1 MSVPEF
7 KTLLL
12 TDVVDSTGLNQ
23 AIGDAAMAAL
33 WAAHDHL
40 TRDLIRR
47 CGGKEIGRSD
57 GFLVLFDRPAPA
69 VEFAIDYHR
78 ALASLKPPLSARVGI
93 HHGPVALRENRL
105 EDTSQGATPFEIDGV
120 ALPTAARVM
129 SAALG
134 GQTLLS
140 AAALQAAGSLSVKVY
155 SHGWWRLK
163 GVAEPL
169 ELLEAGAA
177 DSPFLPPPDSA
188 KAYRVVQRDGAWV
201 PAHDLPNNLPADR
214 DALVGRLEAVA
225 AIQQQ
230 LEGGARLV
238 TLLGLGG
245 IGKTR
250 VAIGHARSW
259 MGDYPGGAWF
269 CDLRAAVSAAG
280 IVHAVAQALGLT
292 LGPADPVQQ
301 IGLALARRVDCLLI
315 LDNFEQV
322 ARHAE
327 ATLGSWLEHA
337 PAARFVVTSREVLGI
352 SGERALVLPP
362 LTPTEALQLF
372 RQRAQAAGAIS
383 SYTADDEQAL
393 LALIELLDRLP
404 LAIELAA
411 ARARVMSPRALL
423 QRMGDRFKLLSARGG
438 RHDRQSTLRATL
450 DWSWDLLSPAERSVL
465 AQLSVFGGGI
475 ALDAAEAVC
484 QPDVG
489 AQPAW
494 VPDLLQALVEKSLLN
509 VIGPERFGMLM
520 AVHEY
525 AAERLAACG
534 QRVATEHRH
543 GSHFATMSETMA
555 VRDRG
560 RELDNLVVACRRV
573 GATDAALAA
582 GLLRNAWAILRL
594 TGPFQAA
601 LDLGHALEAG
611 LAETEPARAVVDR
624 VVGAASVLLG
634 DGAGG
639 SRRYRSAMRRAA
651 AAGDDATLALVQC
664 LQADQELS
672 RGEAAAAQALLDE
685 AAVSPALQHEPL
697 LQLVRLNG
705 LGKLHVSQS
714 NWGQAQSCYQAAL
727 ALACQLG
734 DRRWQ
739 VGLYCNLGMVA
750 WAEGRRQAARENWEH
765 GLSCAVELGDLQ
777 FAGNTR
783 CNLGLLLLEA
793 GELQA
798 ADRELQQALD
808 NAQLLGHRRL
818 EATVLCNLGLLA
830 ERQQDL
836 PAACRHQA
844 RALVVARALGDRRLE
859 GQICGHLGVVLAL
872 QGQQGEAQLALDQAA
887 ERLSGGDPSAMA
899 MLWLQSAMVA
909 TLTADDERAAVCRLK
924 ADDILHSLLGLIDPE
939 VLAVKR
945 RLDEARAAAGLAS
958 AACGLNSRRC

>member
-1 MSVPEF
+1 MSTLEF

-33 WAAHDHL
+33 WAAHDQL
-40 TRDLIRR
+40 TRDLIR
-47 CGGKEIGRSD
+47 CWGGKEVGRTD
-57 GFLVLFDRPAPA
+57 GFLVLFDTPAPA
-69 VEFAIDYHR
+69 VGFATGYHR
-78 ALASLKPPLSARVGI
+78 ALAGLKPPLSARIGI
-93 HHGPVALRENRL
+93 HHGPVALRENRP
-105 EDTSQGATPFEIDGV
+105 EDTRQGATPFEIDGL

-129 SAALG
+129 SAAGG

-140 AAALQAAGSLSVKVY
+140 AAALQAAGPLSVKVY
-155 SHGWWRLK
+155 SHGLWRLK

-177 DSPFLPPPDSA
+177 DAPFLPPQDSA
-188 KAYRVVQRDGAWV
+188 KAYRVVQRGGAWV
-201 PAHDLPNNLPADR
+201 PAHELPNNLPADR
-214 DALVGRLEAVA
+214 DELVGRLEALA
-225 AIQQQ
+225 ELQHQ

-245 IGKTR
+245 VGKTR
-250 VAIGHARSW
+250 VAIGHAWSW

-280 IVHAVAQALGLT
+280 IVHAVALALGLT

-301 IGLALARRVDCLLI
+301 IGLALARRGDCLLI

-327 ATLGSWLEHA
+327 ATLGAWLERA

-352 SGERALVLPP
+352 AGERTLVLAP
-362 LTPTEALQLF
+362 LAPAEALQLF
-372 RQRAQAAGAIS
+372 RQRAQAAGAVS
-383 SYTADDEQAL
+383 GYSADDEQAL
-393 LALIELLDRLP
+393 SALIELLDRLP

-438 RHDRQSTLRATL
+438 RQDRQSTLRATL
-450 DWSWDLLSPAERSVL
+450 DWSWDLLSPAERSLL
-465 AQLSVFGGGI
+465 AQLSVFEGGI

-489 AQPAW
+489 EQPAW

-509 VIGPERFGMLM
+509 VIGPERFGLLM

-525 AAERLAACG
+525 ATERLAESG
-534 QRVATEHRH
+534 QRVAAEHRH
-543 GSHFATMSETMA
+543 GGHFAAMSETAA

-573 GATDAALAA
+573 GATEPSLAA
-582 GLLRNAWAILRL
+582 GLLRNAWAVLRL
-594 TGPFQAA
+594 TGPFQVA

-611 LAETEPARAVVDR
+611 LPETEPARAVIDR

-639 SRRYRSAMRRAA
+639 SQRYSSAMRRAA
-651 AAGDDATLALVQC
+651 AAGDHATLALVKC

-685 AAVSPALQHEPL
+685 AAVSPALQHQPL
-697 LQLVRLNG
+697 LQVVRLNG
-705 LGKLHVSQS
+705 LGKLHVSLSQ
-714 NWGQAQSCYQAAL
+714 WGPAQSCYQAAL

-793 GELQA
+793 GDLQA
-798 ADRELQQALD
+798 AERELQLALR

-818 EATVLCNLGLLA
+818 EATVLCNQGLLA

-859 GQICGHLGVVLAL
+859 AQIGGHLGVVLAL
-872 QGQQGEAQLALDQAA
+872 LRQPKEAQAAMDQAA
-887 ERLSGGDPSAMA
+887 ERLSGGDPSATA
-899 MLWLQSAMVA
+899 MLWLQSALVA
-909 TLTADDERAAVCRLK
+909 TLAADDERAGACRIK
-924 ADDILHSLLGLIDPE
+924 ADEILQTLGDGIDPE
-939 VLAVKR
+939 VLAVRR
-945 RLDEARAAAGLAS
+945 RLDEAGVRPPAV
-958 AACGLNSRRC
+958 